1 LPQLP
6 HIASPASRPNQH
18 LSSNPR
24 SSAKEHILQTHQ
36 HLQQLLDDYEQ
47 ETQEA
52 QHKLDQAV
60 IHAVI
65 LEELRK
71 NVAQRAKDANDEV
84 RSLRMQLTE
93 AEVAR
98 ARTEA
103 NEATSDMRKKE
114 EVDRR
119 HALEQTNNQLSK
131 DLSEARQRGAV
142 IPGLEASRTSE
153 QDRAERAEQARDQ
166 LQLNLEAEQ
175 QCTQLLV
182 QAMVNL

>member
-1 LPQLP
+1 M
-6 HIASPASRPNQH
+6 
-18 LSSNPR
+18 
-24 SSAKEHILQTHQ
+24 
-36 HLQQLLDDYEQ
+36 
-47 ETQEA
+47 
-52 QHKLDQAV
+52 DQAV

-142 IPGLEASRTSE
+142 
-153 QDRAERAEQARDQ
+153 DRKS
-166 LQLNLEAEQ
+166 
-175 QCTQLLV
+175 V
-182 QAMVNL
+182 V